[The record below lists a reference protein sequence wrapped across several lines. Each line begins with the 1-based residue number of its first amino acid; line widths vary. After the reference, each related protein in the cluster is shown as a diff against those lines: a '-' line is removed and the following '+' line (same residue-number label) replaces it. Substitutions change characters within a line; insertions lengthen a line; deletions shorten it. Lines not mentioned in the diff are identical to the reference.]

1 MAAGLPVK
9 QRKSAEAA
17 GREIH
22 MPQIDLITGFLGS
35 GKTTFIKKYA
45 RFLIDQG
52 LTVGILEN
60 DYGAINIDM
69 VLLEDLMGDNCDV
82 EMIVGGDGIISHRR
96 RFATKLISM
105 AMMGF
110 DRIIVEPSGIYD
122 TDEFFDAMSEDP
134 LCKWYTPGSLVA
146 IVDAGME
153 DELSEESEY
162 LLVSQTAN
170 AGKIV
175 LSHCQD
181 LEGTETPEETT
192 DRILKHLNR
201 ALDKYQCDRRLDA
214 QDILAKDW
222 DSLTRE
228 DFASIAVGGMIP
240 ADHVKIPVE
249 HENGYGTLFYFGT
262 RMDEEKLRRCIA
274 KTLGNPACGNVMR
287 IKGFVRTGD
296 DSRVQINATRRETK
310 IEPTVFAR
318 EVLIVTG
325 EDLHRDCIDAI
336 WAEDSEI
343 ITPGA

>member
-1 MAAGLPVK
+1 
-9 QRKSAEAA
+9 
-17 GREIH
+17 

-69 VLLEDLMGDNCDV
+69 VLLKDLIGDKCDV
-82 EMIVGGDGIISHRR
+82 EMIVGGDGIDAHRR
-96 RFATKLISM
+96 RFKTKLISM
-105 AMMGF
+105 AMVGF

-122 TDEFFDAMSEDP
+122 TDEFFDAISEEP
-134 LCKWYTPGSLVA
+134 LSKWYKPGSIAA
-146 IVDAGME
+146 IVDVGME
-153 DELSEESEY
+153 DELSGESEY

-175 LSHCQD
+175 LSRCRD
-181 LEGTETPEETT
+181 LEGIEAPAVTVE
-192 DRILKHLNR
+192 RILAHLNR
-201 ALDKYQCDRRLDA
+201 ALEKFQCSRRLHAD
-214 QDILAKDW
+214 DILAKDW
-222 DSLTRE
+222 DTLTNE
-228 DFASIAVGGMIP
+228 DFASIAAGGIIP

-249 HENGYGTLFYFGT
+249 QENGYGTLFYFGT

-274 KTLGNPACGNVMR
+274 QTLEDPACGNVMR
-287 IKGFVRTGD
+287 IKGFVRTD
-296 DSRVQINATRRETK
+296 EDSRVQINATRRETK
-310 IEPTVFAR
+310 IDPTVFPK

-325 EDLHRDCIDAI
+325 ENLHRDKIDAI

-343 ITPGA
+343 ITPGS

>member
-1 MAAGLPVK
+1 
-9 QRKSAEAA
+9 
-17 GREIH
+17 

-45 RFLIDQG
+45 RFLIDNG

-69 VLLEDLMGDNCDV
+69 VLLEELMGDNCDV

-96 RFATKLISM
+96 RFSTKLISM
-105 AMMGF
+105 AMTGF
-110 DRIIVEPSGIYD
+110 DRILVEPSGIYD
-122 TDEFFDAMSEDP
+122 TDEFFDAMSEEP

-181 LEGTETPEETT
+181 MKDLEDPAETRE
-192 DRILKHLNR
+192 RILAHLNR
-201 ALDKYQCDRRLDA
+201 AMEKYQCDRRLTAD
-214 QDILAKDW
+214 DILVKDW
-222 DSLTRE
+222 EELTKE
-228 DFASIAVGGMIP
+228 DFASIAMGGMIP

-249 HENGYGTLFYFGT
+249 HENGYSTLFYFGT
-262 RMDEEKLRRCIA
+262 RMDEEKLRKCIA
-274 KTLGNPACGNVMR
+274 QTLKDPACGNVMR
-287 IKGFVRTGD
+287 IKGFVRTAE
-296 DSRVQINATRRETK
+296 DSRVQINATRRETR

-325 EDLHRDCIDAI
+325 ENLHRDKIDAI